1 VDYLDELGQN
11 KVLQLRS
18 VVIRVEEVILADRV
32 SIGTKEL
39 DSILLGDIPEGY
51 AVVLTG
57 SPSDKR
63 DYLIKN
69 FLEAGVGEGQTSF
82 YVATEAD
89 NLKSLLS
96 KPNFY
101 LFLCNPKPKVE
112 LPDLPNVIKLRS
124 KTDINNLSMT
134 LARESRNQKQA
145 QQNPKRFCIEVVS
158 VVLLEYGAKI
168 TRKWLAELLTDIDSK
183 GFTILA
189 VVNPEMHMSDQT
201 GALLDLFDGEISITQ
216 AEDQLEFRK
225 SVIVRKLRTQDYI
238 KNPICLTKSK

>member
-1 VDYLDELGQN
+1 LDELGQN

-96 KPNFY
+96 
-101 LFLCNPKPKVE
+101 
-112 LPDLPNVIKLRS
+112 RS